1 MSAFGLAVTAGIDFR
16 ETASESI
23 IRLEVVWKRSDHV
36 NAKVSINLRRIRGI
50 GHEVIICD
58 IVVSTWD
65 SISCVLRTF
74 SAEPVNR
81 ATQAITAN
89 AVSNTSTAT
98 CTNGFR
104 LRHIARAINLS
115 T

>member
-65 SISCVLRTF
+65 SISCGDF
-74 SAEPVNR
+74 
-81 ATQAITAN
+81 I
-89 AVSNTSTAT
+89 NTSTAQREE
-98 CTNGFR
+98 NEQVGAFVM
-104 LRHIARAINLS
+104 LFPKSVIKSYQYSGPSPQNP
-115 T
+115 